1 MNEFATLVLTA
12 LLLQTP
18 APAPSLDS
26 TNPKERLEAVDRLSL
41 TGRSEYVTPLAEAL
55 KKEPKSDVR
64 AAMVAGLGRIAVPE
78 VVPILVQ
85 SLQTDLDKDVRLQV
99 VDSLQRLYIPVDSK
113 GPIKTVFNKVKSVF
127 AEPDRPIV
135 HNPSI
140 VSPVV
145 TQALADSMQKDFS
158 QEVRAASARA
168 LGSLRARDRLSVMVA
183 TLESPQNREHLEVRA
198 EIVESL
204 GLLQDPAAGPA
215 LERAMRD
222 SSRRISQPAITSI
235 GLIGHKPAREAL
247 ESIFRTDKSLESR
260 KRALSAIA
268 MMRDPAALPLFESQ
282 LNSPDDTYRELAAEG
297 LARITADPNMLKA
310 HYEMEKSTN
319 VRNALAFAL
328 VAADQNNY
336 FNDLANALDSR
347 LAYQAQ
353 AYVFELGKYE
363 GKLPELHRYLRSTS
377 PRVRARMAHVVGDIG
392 DPTSRPLIEELTKD
406 KDSEVVSEA
415 IIALRKLTPA

>member
-1 MNEFATLVLTA
+1 MNEFATLLLTV

-18 APAPSLDS
+18 VPTLDS
-26 TNPKERLEAVDRLSL
+26 PSPKERLDAVDKMSL
-41 TGRSEYVTPLAEAL
+41 TGRTENVAPLAEAM
-55 KKEPKSDVR
+55 KKESKSDVR

-78 VVPILVQ
+78 VIPVLVQ

-99 VDSLQRLYIPVDSK
+99 VDSLQRLYIPIDSQ

-127 AEPDRPIV
+127 AAPDRPIV

-145 TQALADSMQKDFS
+145 TQALAESMQRDFS
-158 QEVRAASARA
+158 QEVRAAAARA
-168 LGSLRARDRLSVMVA
+168 LGSLRARDRLSVMIA

-235 GLIGHKPAREAL
+235 GLIGHKSAREAL
-247 ESIFRTDKSLESR
+247 ESIFRTDKSFESR
-260 KRALSAIA
+260 KRALQAIA
-268 MMRDPAALPLFESQ
+268 MMRDPAALPLFEAQ
-282 LNSPDDTYRELAAEG
+282 LNSEDDAYRELAAEG
-297 LARITADPNMLKA
+297 LARIAADPNMLKA
-310 HYEMEKSTN
+310 HYETEKSTN

-336 FNDLANALDSR
+336 FNDLANALDTR

-406 KDSEVVSEA
+406 KDSEVASEA

>member
-1 MNEFATLVLTA
+1 MFELRTLILAA

-18 APAPSLDS
+18 MPSLDS
-26 TNPKERLEAVDRLSL
+26 PSPKERLEAVDKMSL
-41 TGRSEYVTPLAEAL
+41 TGRTENVAPLAEAL
-55 KKEPKSDVR
+55 KKEAKSDVR

-78 VVPILVQ
+78 VIPVLTN

-99 VDSLQRLYIPVDSK
+99 VDSLQRMHIPTDTVGS
-113 GPIKTVFNKVKSVF
+113 IKTVFNKVKSAF
-127 AEPDRPIV
+127 ALPDRPVV

-145 TQALADSMQKDFS
+145 SQALADSMQKDFS
-158 QEVRAASARA
+158 QEVRAAAARA
-168 LGSLRARDRLSVMVA
+168 LGSLRARDRLGVMIS

-204 GLLQDPAAGPA
+204 GLLQDPAAGQA
-215 LERAMRD
+215 LERALRD
-222 SSRRISQPAITSI
+222 GNRRVSQSAITSL
-235 GLIGHKPAREAL
+235 GQIGHKPAREVL
-247 ESIFRTDKSLESR
+247 EAIFRNDKSLESR
-260 KRALSAIA
+260 KRALQAVA
-268 MMRDPAALPLFESQ
+268 LMRDPAALPFLESQ
-282 LNSPDDTYRELAAEG
+282 LSSMDDTYRELAAEG
-297 LARITADPNMLKA
+297 LGRIGSDPGMLKA
-310 HYEMEKSTN
+310 HYDTEKSMN

-347 LAYQAQ
+347 LANQAQ
-353 AYVFELGKYE
+353 VYVYELGKYE

-392 DPTSRPLIEELTKD
+392 DPTSRSIIEELTKD
-406 KDSEVVSEA
+406 KDSEVASEA
-415 IIALRKLTPA
+415 VIALRKLTPA